1 MPKSSNHLEALLR
14 LRKSEMEAEL
24 SRLYRRVRDLH
35 AQQERIRQS
44 EVEHHA
50 VIHSIR
56 ESDQAGDDIEQ
67 LLVHRKYL
75 TRLREEAKK
84 NADLANQLAE
94 AANEVRS
101 QVEVSVNRFRIVEKL
116 RNRRREECLDRI
128 AKMNERIVDDET
140 TTRFAKQIQ
149 SENEDMRVA
158 ST

>member
-1 MPKSSNHLEALLR
+1 
-14 LRKSEMEAEL
+14 MEAEL
-24 SRLYRRVRDLH
+24 SKLYRRVRDLH
-35 AQQERIRQS
+35 AQQELIRQS

-56 ESDQAGDDIEQ
+56 ESDHAGNDIEQ

-75 TRLREEAKK
+75 TRLREEAEK

-94 AANEVRS
+94 AANEIRS

-116 RNRRREECLDRI
+116 RDRRREECLDRI
-128 AKMNERIVDDET
+128 AKMDERIVDDET
-140 TTRFAKQIQ
+140 TTRFANQIQ
-149 SENEDMRVA
+149 SGNDDMRVV